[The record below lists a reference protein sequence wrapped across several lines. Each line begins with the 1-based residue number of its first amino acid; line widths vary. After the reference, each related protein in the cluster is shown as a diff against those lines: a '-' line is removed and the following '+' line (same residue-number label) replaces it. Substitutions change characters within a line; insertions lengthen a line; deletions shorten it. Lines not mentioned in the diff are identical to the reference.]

1 MKRPT
6 ITKLQSINALI
17 EIKRR
22 DHVEQLATFQE
33 RLNRAEYDL
42 LAELKRTIMDPA
54 RVATLVELN
63 ADHDEEKKNPPLE
76 LALDG
81 SITLNAMFLPEVR
94 HLYLQRQAVRKTHP
108 GQFNENDV
116 RAMLEDKLTGCDPE
130 SLLSVPE
137 NVATIRALLNG
148 LQLLPESYEA
158 LST

>member
-22 DHVEQLATFQE
+22 DHITALSDFQE
-33 RLNRAEYDL
+33 RLARAEYDL
-42 LAELKRTIMDPA
+42 RAEMKRVITDPA
-54 RVATLVELN
+54 RVAALVELN
-63 ADHDEEKKNPPLE
+63 SDFDDDDTHPPLK
-76 LALDG
+76 LSLNG
-81 SITLNAMFLPEVR
+81 SITINALFIPEVKE
-94 HLYLQRQAVRKTHP
+94 LKDTLSSVRNANP

-137 NVATIRALLNG
+137 NVANMRALLNG
-148 LQLLPESYEA
+148 LQLLPESYES
-158 LST
+158 LSA